1 MKFSHSIQF
10 NAVPDWSS
18 HYIAYSNLKKLI
30 YQLEKAV
37 HQTNHS
43 HAGDAESRPL
53 IPSDDPEGVFKRALD
68 VELEKIISFYQI
80 KERELIDEVNHLLN
94 DVGRFEEEEDGEN
107 GTADRPPT
115 GHSNS
120 HVQNRQLGGRRDSAH
135 SHRSTEDGVE
145 EDSDEDE
152 DGDETT
158 ALTAPSSRRRRVS
171 QLSGRRR
178 LAPQGPVTDLTVSTE
193 LTRSVRRMSA
203 SYDDYEQAV
212 LFSGGIMLKKRI
224 IGLYVQLCELKSY
237 VQLNKT
243 GFRKVLKKFDKIL
256 DRRYRPVYMEK
267 YVEPAYPFQ
276 EATMRAVEEN
286 ISKMEQAYTDIVT
299 NGNEEAAKRDL
310 RSHLREHV
318 VWERNTVW
326 RDLIGME
333 RRAEAASLGRALLGR
348 GDAIKTRLQG
358 DDDDSPETKAIMTPV
373 GRFTCPV
380 WLFSSAMFTLLI
392 ILVVFFVLLFIPI
405 MEKPEQQNCLAM
417 LVFVSLLWATEA
429 IPLFVTSLMIPF
441 LCVLLNVI
449 IAEQPPHV
457 RLDSKK
463 ATAYIFSAMWTPVIM
478 LLLGGFTLAAAL
490 SKCKIDKRIATFV
503 LSKAGTTP
511 RTVLVATMFVAA
523 FASMLISNVA
533 APVLCFSII
542 EPMLRNLPSDSNMS
556 KAVIMGIALA
566 SNIGGMLS
574 PIASPQNVV
583 ALGIMAPEP
592 GWGQW
597 FFIVIPVGIVSICL
611 IWLLLLVTF
620 RPGRGT
626 TIVPIRQVQD
636 KFTGVQWF
644 VSIVTIGTI
653 ALWCASHQLEPVF
666 GDMGVIAII
675 PIVLFFGVGILT
687 KEDFNNFP
695 WTIII
700 LAAGGLSLGKAV
712 KSSGLL
718 DTVAVAISH
727 RVEGMSLY
735 GVLVVF
741 SCLILVI
748 ATFISH
754 TVAAL
759 IILPLVYDVGASM
772 EEPHPNL
779 LVMAGV
785 LMCSAAMGLPT
796 SGFPNMSKYRVIAIH
811 RLLEFCDHEGGP
823 GRFLNAMLSAFT
835 ARPIIELKQRD
846 KSKIETI
853 LAYGDRVLV
862 GLNTGSLRVY
872 RLNELEPPALPS
884 SPSLSSQHNKTTT
897 NGSSDKHDNAQAVGS
912 LDAAGFQPTPA
923 KAQPKPTDLL
933 REVEKFS
940 TRAIEQLAIIKE
952 ANTLVSLSN
961 YAISLHDLQTYE
973 PLGGCAPL
981 ARSKNASC
989 FAVTSNIVRDT
1000 ETGIPE
1006 IISRMAV
1013 AAKRKLLLWN
1023 WHESEL
1029 SPDVAEV
1036 VLTEAIRTV
1045 TWASATRLV
1054 CGMNAGYVLVDVVT
1068 GTVEDVVAPGH
1079 IAGAGQGSRFGA
1091 MSSAG
1096 MGYMGLGGYVPRPL
1110 ATKLAD
1116 GQMLLAKDINTLFI
1130 TDEGKPVPDKKQIPW
1145 QSAPEGVGY
1154 SYPYI
1159 LALQSPTK
1167 GSLEVRN
1174 PDTLSLLQTVPLPGA
1189 ANLHFPPPTVSLA
1202 HAGKGF
1208 HISSER
1214 VVWKMDA
1221 TDYDSQIEELVGSE
1235 RYDEAISVLAMLE
1248 DALLKNKT
1256 ETMRSIKM
1264 QKAEVLFRAKKYR
1277 ESMDLFNED
1286 EVHAPPE
1293 RVLRLFPKSIAG
1305 DLSGHPEDKESDE
1318 SEDEA
1323 HHVKVVGGEN
1333 GEKTHAHPHGHGH
1346 GHAHARKESDATSNH
1361 TEEVSSPTNMGGGF
1375 ARMLLGH
1382 RTKANPETASITS
1395 STKKGADTDDAG
1407 SVDGK
1412 SSGDDNSVPEGKD
1425 LKEAVLELRGFLA
1438 GTRARLQRVLDPV
1451 TGRLKLKPAQTGSSE
1466 QALRSLLS
1474 TTTGGR
1480 DESENELER
1489 HLQDTFK
1496 MVDTCLFR
1504 AYMFSAPTLASSL
1517 FRIPNFCDPDVVNE
1531 KLLEH
1536 NRYNELVDFFYGKKL
1551 HRQAL
1556 ELLKKFGEGDKPN
1569 DKAPGLHG
1577 PQRTVGYLQNLP
1589 PEMIDLILEFSEWTL
1604 RKAPDLAMEVFVA
1617 DTENAETLPRHR
1629 IVQFLD
1635 RIDAKLEVRYLE
1647 HIITE
1652 LNDLTPDFHNRLVEL
1667 LVQQLKGANI
1677 RDVTWEAEMAR
1688 LVRFLKESG
1697 QYSLGRAFSLLKGDD
1712 PAFYEA
1718 QAIVFSNM
1726 GEHRAALL
1734 IYVFK
1739 MQDYAKAEEYSSK
1752 GHRPSSAHDDTNDAT
1767 PSIYQTLLSLYLT
1780 PPPPNKP
1787 NLEPALDLLSKHG
1800 SRLPAASTLS
1810 LIPDTLPIAD
1820 LESYFRGRI
1829 RAANSAVNESR
1840 IVAGLRE
1847 TEFVASQA
1855 LLLLGD
1861 GVPGGQGGRN
1871 RRVVVHDERVC
1882 GVCHKRL
1889 GGSVVAALPDNTV
1902 VHYGC
1907 LHRATTTTTTTTV
1920 SLARSSSILCV
1931 SSLLICSCMAD
1942 VALRRSARYLVLSGT
1957 VGLVVPE
1964 GGAWRS
1970 WVRVKGALVGEVYVA
1985 ERESFWSEDAIM
1997 MCENLGNWFE
2007 VEERS
2012 VVGLWRKSL

>member
-18 HYIAYSNLKKLI
+18 HYIAYSNLKKVI
-30 YQLEKAV
+30 YQLEKTI
-37 HQTNHS
+37 HQNSFS
-43 HAGDAESRPL
+43 HANDVESRPL
-53 IPSDDPEGVFKRALD
+53 LTSDDPEFVFKRVLD
-68 VELEKIISFYQI
+68 VELEKITSFYQI
-80 KERELIDEVNHLLN
+80 KERELFDELSKLLH
-94 DVGRFEEEEDGEN
+94 DIGRSEDEDSEHGVI
-107 GTADRPPT
+107 DRPKSS
-115 GHSNS
+115 HSNNS
-120 HVQNRQLGGRRDSAH
+120 RRFGGQARRGSTMSRQ
-135 SHRSTEDGVE
+135 STEDGVGD
-145 EDSDEDE
+145 DSDDDE
-152 DGDETT
+152 DVDETA
-158 ALTAPSSRRRRVS
+158 ALTAPSTRKRGGSMLSARRKS
-171 QLSGRRR
+171 TPH
-178 LAPQGPVTDLTVSTE
+178 AAVTDMTASTE
-193 LTRSVRRMSA
+193 LTRSMRRMSVG
-203 SYDDYEQAV
+203 YDDYEEAV
-212 LFSGGIMLKKRI
+212 AHSGSIMLKKRI
-224 IGLYVQLCELKSY
+224 VSLYVQLCELKSY

-256 DRRYRPVYMEK
+256 DRRYRPLYMEK

-276 EATMRAVEEN
+276 ATTLRELEEN
-286 ISKMEQAYTDIVT
+286 ISKMEQAYCEIVT

-333 RRAEAASLGRALLGR
+333 RRAEAASLGRGLLGR
-348 GDAIKTRLQG
+348 GDVTKTRLQG
-358 DDDDSPETKAIMTPV
+358 DDDSSPETKQIVTPF
-373 GRFTCPV
+373 GKFTCPV
-380 WLFSSAMFTLLI
+380 WLFSSAMFTLLVTVAI
-392 ILVVFFVLLFIPI
+392 FFVLLFVPL

-429 IPLFVTSLMIPF
+429 IPLFVTSLTIPF
-441 LCVLLNVI
+441 LSVVLNVVTSD
-449 IAEQPPHV
+449 QPPYA
-457 RLDSKK
+457 RLDSK
-463 ATAYIFSAMWTPVIM
+463 TASSYIFSAMWTHVIM
-478 LLLGGFTLAAAL
+478 LLLGGFTVAAAL
-490 SKCKIDKRIATFV
+490 SKCKIDKRIATLV
-503 LSKAGTTP
+503 LSKAGTKP
-511 RTVLVATMFVAA
+511 GTVLLANMFVAA
-523 FASMLISNVA
+523 FASMLVSNVA
-533 APVLCFSII
+533 APVLCFSLI

-583 ALGIMAPEP
+583 AMGIMKPEP

-597 FFIVIPVGIVSICL
+597 FFIVIPVGIISLAL
-611 IWLLLLVTF
+611 IWILLLVTF
-620 RPGRGT
+620 RPGHGT

-636 KFTGVQWF
+636 EFTGVQWF
-644 VSIVTIGTI
+644 VSIVTIVTI
-653 ALWCASHQLEPVF
+653 ALWCASHQLEPIF
-666 GDMGVIAII
+666 GEMGVIAII

-718 DTVAVAISH
+718 DTVAVAITH
-727 RVEGMSLY
+727 RVDGMSLY

-741 SCLILVI
+741 SALTLVI

-759 IILPLVYDVGASM
+759 IILPLVYDIGAAM

-779 LVMAGV
+779 LVMSGV
-785 LMCSAAMGLPT
+785 LMCSAAMALPT
-796 SGFPNMSKYRVIAIH
+796 SGFPNMTSPATGAAASQRIFAA
-811 RLLEFCDHEGGP
+811 
-823 GRFLNAMLSAFT
+823 AMLSAFT

-846 KSKIETI
+846 KSEIRTL

-872 RLNELEPPALPS
+872 RLNELESTILPAQ
-884 SPSLSSQHNKTTT
+884 SQGT
-897 NGSSDKHDNAQAVGS
+897 NGRLTGNDKPSGSVGFN
-912 LDAAGFQPTPA
+912 GET
-923 KAQPKPTDLL
+923 AQPSQPAPASKKPTDLL
-933 REVEKFS
+933 REMEKFS
-940 TRAIEQLAIIKE
+940 SRAIEQLAIIKE

-961 YAISLHDLQTYE
+961 YSISLHDLHSYE
-973 PLGGCAPL
+973 PIPGCAPL
-981 ARSKNASC
+981 PRTKNASC
-989 FAVTSNIVRDT
+989 FAVTSNIVRDPD
-1000 ETGIPE
+1000 TGIPE

-1013 AAKRKLLLWN
+1013 AVKRKLLLWS

-1029 SPDVAEV
+1029 APDVAEV
-1036 VLTEAIRTV
+1036 VLTESIRTV
-1045 TWASATRLV
+1045 TWTSATKLV
-1054 CGMNAGYVLVDVVT
+1054 CGMNAGYVLVDVET
-1068 GTVEDVVAPGH
+1068 STVEDIVAPGH

-1096 MGYMGLGGYVPRPL
+1096 MGYMGLGAYMPKPL

-1116 GQMLLAKDINTLFI
+1116 GQMLLAKDITTLFI
-1130 TDEGKPVPDKKQIPW
+1130 TDEGKPVPGKKQIPW
-1145 QSAPEGVGY
+1145 ISAPESVGY

-1159 LALQSPTK
+1159 LALQSPAK
-1167 GSLEVRN
+1167 GSLEIRN

-1189 ANLHFPPPTVSLA
+1189 ASLHFPPPTVSLA

-1221 TDYDSQIEELVGSE
+1221 TDYDSQIDELVSGE
-1235 RYDEAISVLAMLE
+1235 KFDEAISVLGMLE

-1256 ETMRSIKM
+1256 ETMRNIKM

-1293 RVLRLFPKSIAG
+1293 RVLRLFPASVAG
-1305 DLSGHPEDKESDE
+1305 DLSGHAEEKHVEE

-1323 HHVKVVGGEN
+1323 N
-1333 GEKTHAHPHGHGH
+1333 GKSSGDSDVQPHSQTQTQTQTQAQLHPNTH
-1346 GHAHARKESDATSNH
+1346 GHAHKDSDVTSAH
-1361 TEEVSSPTNMGGGF
+1361 PDEVSSPTTMGGGF

-1382 RTKANPETASITS
+1382 RSKANPETASII
-1395 STKKGADTDDAG
+1395 STNKKAADNADDAA
-1407 SVDGK
+1407 SVGGK
-1412 SSGDDNSVPEGKD
+1412 SSSDDSTVLEGKD

-1451 TGRLKLKPAQTGSSE
+1451 TGKLKRTPAQTESSE
-1466 QALRSLLS
+1466 QALKSLLS
-1474 TTTGGR
+1474 ETAGGR
-1480 DESENELER
+1480 DESDDELEK

-1496 MVDTCLFR
+1496 IVDTCLFR

-1556 ELLKKFGEGDKPN
+1556 ELLKKFGEGDEPH

-1604 RKAPDLAMEVFVA
+1604 RKAPELAMEVFLA
-1617 DTENAETLPRHR
+1617 DTENAETLPRER
-1629 IVQFLD
+1629 VVRFLD
-1635 RIDAKLEVRYLE
+1635 GIDTRLEVSYLE
-1647 HIITE
+1647 HIIME
-1652 LNDLTPDFHNRLVEL
+1652 LNDLTPDFHNGLVEL
-1667 LVQQLKGANI
+1667 LVHQLKTSDV
-1677 RDVTWEAEMAR
+1677 RDAEWEMHLGR

-1697 QYSLGRAFSLLKGDD
+1697 QYSMIRAFDLVKGDD

-1718 QAIVFSNM
+1718 QAIVLSNM
-1726 GEHRAALL
+1726 GEHRNALT
-1734 IYVFK
+1734 IFVFK
-1739 MQDYAKAEEYSSK
+1739 MHDYAKAEDPTPAK
-1752 GHRPSSAHDDTNDAT
+1752 GRRSSSANDDGDDTA

-1780 PPPPNKP
+1780 PLPPNKP
-1787 NLEPALDLLSKHG
+1787 NLQPALDLLSKHG

-1810 LIPDTLPIAD
+1810 LIPDTLPITD

-1840 IVAGLRE
+1840 VVAGLRE

-1889 GGSVVAALPDNTV
+1889 GGSVIAVLPDSTV

-1907 LHRATTTTTTTTV
+1907 LSRATGTPTGLG
-1920 SLARSSSILCV
+1920 SLS
-1931 SSLLICSCMAD
+1931 D
-1942 VALRRSARYLVLSGT
+1942 RYLTLSGT
-1957 VGLVVPE
+1957 EGLAVPE
-1964 GGAWRS
+1964 GGLAR
-1970 WVRVKGALVGEVYVA
+1970 A
-1985 ERESFWSEDAIM
+1985 
-1997 MCENLGNWFE
+1997 
-2007 VEERS
+2007 
-2012 VVGLWRKSL
+2012 